1 MHAKIVEADR
11 ASVAARGGHGNAI
24 AQVYNHMIMPLA
36 SRADKVTQVH
46 WGLEDFRLRFGR
58 EAEGMWL
65 PETAAD
71 DETLEVLA
79 EAGVKFTILSPAQA
93 RRVRRIGDE
102 AWDEVGERIDP
113 SRAYL
118 WRGPR
123 DLSLALFFYDAP
135 ISRAIAFE
143 GCCTAAS
150 G

>member
-1 MHAKIVEADR
+1 MR
-11 ASVAARGGHGNAI
+11 
-24 AQVYNHMIMPLA
+24 
-36 SRADKVTQVH
+36 

-123 DLSLALFFYDAP
+123 GSQPRAVLLRRAHLARHRLRGDA
-135 ISRAIAFE
+135 A
-143 GCCTAAS
+143 
-150 G
+150 